1 MFAVFRQPINRDQSR
16 DTGMAM
22 VLIMLLVFLYTRK
35 PGYITAA
42 ILLHVINMTVPV
54 VFKPVAVVWL
64 GVSHLIG
71 MVVSKII
78 LSVVF
83 FLVVV
88 PVAALRNM
96 MGKDAL
102 RLRGFKSQ
110 KQSVMVVRNHR
121 FTADDLRRPF

>member
-22 VLIMLLVFLYTRK
+22 GLIMLLVFLYTRK